1 MNDKEFLVKLLRDKG
16 ACNSSME
23 WTRGLPDGTTLEE
36 AWNACPWV
44 EWLGWLLTNL
54 HRYEGVPLETLVLVS
69 CALVRAMYKG
79 NPDVEVPDDAE
90 RVLSYSASWAK
101 GEGASLTHVKD
112 AVRALEVWMRVM
124 TPVRRAGACAAAA
137 RSVGWLVGVAGQ
149 DDYGLSSFEDIYR
162 GAACNAVPT
171 GLPHRDW
178 RGWQAWNKTLCAAVR
193 DVVPWSAVWAGVQK
207 AGWEPKANE
216 EDEEN
221 DER

>member
-16 ACNSSME
+16 ACGVSME
-23 WTRGLPDGTTLEE
+23 WARGLPDGTTLEA
-36 AWNACPWV
+36 AWNACPRV
-44 EWLGWLLTNL
+44 AWLGWFLTNL
-54 HRYEGVPLETLVLVS
+54 HGYEGVPLETLVLVS

-101 GEGASLTHVKD
+101 GEGVSRTRVKD
-112 AVRALEVWMRVM
+112 AVRGLEVWMRVM
-124 TPVRRAGACAAAA
+124 TPVRQAGACAAAA

-149 DDYGLSSFEDIYR
+149 DDYGLGSFEVIYG
-162 GAACNAVPT
+162 GAAHNAYPT
-171 GLPHRDW
+171 VRPYVDW

-207 AGWEPKANE
+207 AGWEPKENE